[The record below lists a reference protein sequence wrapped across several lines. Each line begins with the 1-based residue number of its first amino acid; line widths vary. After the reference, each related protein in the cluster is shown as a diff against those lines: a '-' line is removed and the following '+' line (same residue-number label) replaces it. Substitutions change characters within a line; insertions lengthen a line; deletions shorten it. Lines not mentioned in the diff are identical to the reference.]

1 MKRILPLLTAGLL
14 VLGLAGCGKDSESQ
28 AGTES
33 AESGFKPVTWKM
45 VTTWPKN
52 FPGLGTVP
60 EQFAKDVEVMS
71 GGRLKI
77 KVYGA
82 GEMVPALQTFD
93 TVKSGAAQIGHGAA
107 YYWKGK
113 VPAAQIFTALP
124 FGMNAQEIN
133 SWFYYGGGLELWQQA
148 YQPFGLIPL
157 PGGNTGVQM
166 AGWFRKEINSVED
179 FNGLKMRIPGLAGE
193 VITELGAIPVS
204 LPGGEIFSSMQ
215 SGAIDATDWVGP
227 YNDQAFGLYKVA
239 PYYYVTGWQEAGA
252 AMEFIINEAAFN
264 GLPEDL
270 QRIVEVAAEKT
281 NANML
286 ALYTSENNKALQSL
300 INEHGVQIKQF
311 PPEVVSALQTASKKV
326 IAEMVASDPQTAKI
340 YQSYKTFLSR
350 VTQYHELTELN
361 YYQNR
366 QGVELP

>member
-1 MKRILPLLTAGLL
+1 MKLLVKSLTFICLSIGLL
-14 VLGLAGCGKDSESQ
+14 ACSEDSNTQ
-28 AGTES
+28 ATADNS
-33 AESGFKPVTWKM
+33 FKPVTWKM

-93 TVKSGAAQIGHGAA
+93 TVKSGAAQMGHGAA

-113 VPAAQIFTALP
+113 IPAAQIFTALP

-133 SWFYYGGGLELWQQA
+133 SWFYYGGGNELWREA
-148 YQPFGLIPL
+148 YKPFGLIPL

-166 AGWFRKEINSVED
+166 AGWFNQEINSVED
-179 FNGLKMRIPGLAGE
+179 FKGLKMRIPGLAGE
-193 VITELGAIPVS
+193 VISELGAIPVS
-204 LPGGEIFSSMQ
+204 LPGGELFSSMQ

-252 AMEFIINEAAFN
+252 AMEFVINEEAFN
-264 GLPEDL
+264 ALPKDL

-286 ALYTSENNKALQSL
+286 ALYTAKNNQALQTL
-300 INEHGVQIKQF
+300 VNEHGVQLKQF
-311 PPEVVSALQTASKKV
+311 PQDVVEALKAASTKV
-326 IAEMVASDPQTAKI
+326 IADMVASDPQTAKI
-340 YQSYKTFLSR
+340 YESYKRFLEPAA
-350 VTQYHELTELN
+350 QYHELTELN